1 MLEFFETL
9 FAEDITQRG
18 IVVEAGHRGAQR
30 GHVEGGAFG
39 ASDDLGNKK
48 RLGVGVLLGG
58 FLNVLHKSLELGDVA
73 GTDVHGDGTQEAGF
87 TNGFGGS
94 LGVLRGLAAEVPTAA
109 AEFGAGPDQ
118 TVVEVLPN

>member
-1 MLEFFETL
+1 MLEFFERL
-9 FAEDITQRG
+9 LAEDSTERG
-18 IVVEAGHRGAQR
+18 IVVEAGHRGAQG

-39 ASDDLGNKK
+39 AFDDLGNKK

-87 TNGFGGS
+87 ANEFGVS
-94 LGVLRGLAAEVPTAA
+94 LGGLRGLAPEVPTAA
-109 AEFGAGPDQ
+109 AEVGSGPDQ
-118 TVVEVLPN
+118 TIF